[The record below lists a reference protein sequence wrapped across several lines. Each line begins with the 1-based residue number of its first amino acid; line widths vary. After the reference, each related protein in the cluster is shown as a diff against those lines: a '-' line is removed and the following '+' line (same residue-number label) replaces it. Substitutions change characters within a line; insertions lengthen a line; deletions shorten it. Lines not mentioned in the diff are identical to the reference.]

1 MSPGQGQAA
10 GSAGAAMAQDTHSV
24 QPSHAGMAFGGGTAL
39 PLLSDPQTA
48 PDTMCWHGLDAS
60 GALKDSREHSAEQT
74 GLTQHL
80 RTLAQL
86 VTLPQEGKKDFI
98 VSFTVSSRK

>member
-24 QPSHAGMAFGGGTAL
+24 QPSHAGMDFGGGTAL

-48 PDTMCWHGLDAS
+48 PGTMCWHGLDAS

-80 RTLAQL
+80 RTLAHW
-86 VTLPQEGKKDFI
+86 
-98 VSFTVSSRK
+98 

>member
-1 MSPGQGQAA
+1 MVVPSVMATHVTLSHGDEPWPGT
-10 GSAGAAMAQDTHSV
+10 GSWISWGCTAQDTHSV

-60 GALKDSREHSAEQT
+60 GALKDSREHSAEQR

-80 RTLAQL
+80 RTLAHW
-86 VTLPQEGKKDFI
+86 
-98 VSFTVSSRK
+98 